1 MPGRSVCSST
11 LRRRRIDRET
21 AEQMVLETGD
31 PRPFIDYTCTEIREW
46 AEPILRERLSVP
58 ELPAWF
64 VAVAVLERQ
73 TEDAEAARRVAL
85 REAQRVGL
93 CPFARRGLMML
104 SFPSELLWD
113 LHAKW
118 ENMR

>member
-1 MPGRSVCSST
+1 M
-11 LRRRRIDRET
+11 DRET
-21 AEQMVLETGD
+21 AERLLLETGD
-31 PRPFIDYTCTEIREW
+31 SRPFIDYTCTEIRER
-46 AEPILRERLSVP
+46 AELVLRERLSVP
-58 ELPAWF
+58 ELAAWF

-93 CPFARRGLMML
+93 CPFARRGLIVL
-104 SFPSELLWD
+104 SIPSELLWD
-113 LHAKW
+113 LHTKW